1 MQHNISEGNPVSVT
15 DVLGTHVPRQHNF
28 HTRVPYHVGTGV
40 PHKIAAQAHV
50 CGSASERRIHVV
62 RSRGSY
68 YLRRP
73 MAAPYREDRWHTARE
88 LLLDLAGVVFV
99 IALLTA
105 IFWLPALTR

>member
-1 MQHNISEGNPVSVT
+1 MT
-15 DVLGTHVPRQHNF
+15 
-28 HTRVPYHVGTGV
+28 
-40 PHKIAAQAHV
+40 
-50 CGSASERRIHVV
+50 ERRV
-62 RSRGSY
+62 RLTDRRGNHY
-68 YLRRP
+68 MVRRP